1 VATIKPSSVRI
12 RAYNVGFGDCIL
24 VSFDYRDEHRHVLF
38 DCGSTKMPTRNGPK
52 DLLRVAQQIE
62 KDCDGKLHMVVA
74 THRHTDHISGFAG
87 ASGKVLAALDP
98 DLVVQPWTE
107 QPDLQTDATSL
118 PPPRQAKRRAVA
130 TLDNMHTV
138 ANYFAAAAN
147 RMPNANVSKS
157 VTGQLGFLG
166 ETNIKN
172 HAAVVALQ
180 SLGRRH
186 VYVEFGSTI
195 PSSRVLPGVKID
207 VLGPP
212 SLTQSA
218 AIAHQTSSDP
228 DEFWHLAASSARALT
243 TPDPRPIFPRAPKT
257 KRAPQEARWLIPQL
271 DRMDAEEQLALVRIL
286 DAAMNNTS
294 VILLLDIKGT
304 RLLFPGDA
312 QIESWRYALHDAPN
326 AKQIRSRLASTRVYK
341 VGHHGSLNATPKKLL
356 WAGLKNKS
364 ATATPKRL
372 ITVMSTLHGKHG
384 SDTRGTEVP
393 RSTLVDELEKHS
405 TLYTTQRESTAR
417 AFWRDVEIP
426 L

>member
-1 VATIKPSSVRI
+1 MASGKPSSARL

-24 VSFDYRDEHRHVLF
+24 VSFDYGTERRHVLF
-38 DCGSTKMPTRNGPK
+38 DCGSTKLPTRSGPK
-52 DLLRVAQQIE
+52 DLRRVAEQIT

-87 ASGKVLAALDP
+87 PSGKVLAALDP

-107 QPDLQTDATSL
+107 QPDLQTDATAL

-130 TLDNMHTV
+130 TLNNMHAV
-138 ANYFAAAAN
+138 AEYLAGAAT
-147 RMPNANVSKS
+147 RLPTPNVSRG
-157 VTGQLGFLG
+157 VVAQLGFLG

-180 SLGRRH
+180 ALGQRR

-195 PSSRVLPGVKID
+195 PCRTVLPGVTID

-212 SLTQSA
+212 SLAQSA
-218 AIAHQTSSDP
+218 AIAHQATSDP
-228 DEFWHLAASSARALT
+228 DEFWHLAASSVRAVT
-243 TPDPRPIFPRAPKT
+243 TAGSRPVFPYAPT
-257 KRAPQEARWLIPQL
+257 AKRIPQEARWLIPQL

-286 DAAMNNTS
+286 DTAMNNTS
-294 VILLLDIKGT
+294 VILLFDIGGT

-326 AKQIRSRLASTRVYK
+326 AAQIRARLAGTRVYK
-341 VGHHGSLNATPKKLL
+341 VGHHGSLNATPKNLL
-356 WAGLKNKS
+356 WAGFRNKS
-364 ATATPKRL
+364 TTASARRL

-384 SDTRGTEVP
+384 SDSRGTEVP
-393 RSTLVDELEKHS
+393 RSTLVTELDKNS
-405 TLYTTQRESTAR
+405 TLYTTQKETTAK
-417 AFWRDVEIP
+417 AFWRDVEVA